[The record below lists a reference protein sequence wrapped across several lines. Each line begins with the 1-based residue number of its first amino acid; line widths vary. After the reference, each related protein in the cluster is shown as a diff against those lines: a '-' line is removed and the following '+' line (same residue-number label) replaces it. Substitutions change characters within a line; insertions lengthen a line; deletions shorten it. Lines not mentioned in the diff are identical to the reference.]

1 MTINTFPR
9 YVRAADE
16 LKAALVNYVHEIKMT
31 APELAPQADQM
42 MRSVL
47 TQDVEI
53 FNSLRQLVS
62 MDEMEIFSKQHTPTI
77 IAGEKKPPA

>member
-1 MTINTFPR
+1 MSINRFPG

-31 APELAPQADQM
+31 APELVPQAEQM

-47 TQDVEI
+47 ARDVAI
-53 FNSLRQLVS
+53 FNLLQ
-62 MDEMEIFSKQHTPTI
+62 EH
-77 IAGEKKPPA
+77 GEKKPPE